1 MRHYDSRAFPFLT
14 GLLFDE
20 LLNFDWRSSWDEIK
34 RIEEAEKKMT
44 KNLPEKH
51 QNKDDVNKN
60 GCYYLQ
66 YDTPMN
72 ENLRFYTPEFKLEDG
87 VYTYETNLGKDVKPE
102 DIKIDASLGTFHL
115 SYSSETENG
124 TMSAATLET
133 LPKDIDIDTMKAVFK
148 NGKLTITAKQKPE
161 EVEEK
166 NEERSDE
173 VEFEIEIG
181 K

>member
-1 MRHYDSRAFPFLT
+1 MGHYYDSRFFPFL
-14 GLLFDE
+14 GDLLFDE
-20 LLNFDWRSSWDEIK
+20 LLNFNWGDSLKE
-34 RIEEAEKKMT
+34 IEEAKK
-44 KNLPEKH
+44 KNLPKKYEDKEH
-51 QNKDDVNKN
+51 NCN
-60 GCYYLQ
+60 YLQ
-66 YDTPMN
+66 CDTPMN

-102 DIKIDASLGTFHL
+102 DIKIDASFGTFHL
-115 SYSSETENG
+115 SYSSETESG
-124 TMSAATLET
+124 KMSAATLET
-133 LPKDIDIDTMKAVFK
+133 LPKDLDTDTMKAVFK

-166 NEERSDE
+166 NDEKDDE